1 MRVTSHCANHPS
13 KEAGS
18 RCTSCRKWLC
28 DDCLNRYGARVYC
41 GRRCQIVGSLRAT
54 PEAAITAARRP
65 VHAVWA
71 IAVAST
77 ASAILLWA
85 VGLKVA
91 ELVEVNRGL
100 GVATRSEGAEVSGE
114 LAVDGDSLKIE
125 VRGEPG
131 VRVLVVADEQPLRIL
146 TLDNHGR
153 AEMDDLELEIGQHA
167 IRLVPL
173 SGAPF
178 DLEAPLLP
186 TMTPT
191 SSPTSTATK
200 TVAATA
206 KRTPRQSTTPVIRT
220 SSIGVAAGPTPASAP
235 PVLQLV
241 HDAGPRIAITFDG
254 NASSNRT
261 AELLDLLQ
269 RHELKVTLFVTG
281 QFIERYPAIVRRAVL
296 EGHEIGNHSY
306 SHPHLTTYAEN
317 KRHRLLPGV
326 TRRSFQNSL
335 RKTEQAFRAA
345 TGRPMQPLWRAPFG
359 EENRLLRGWALEL
372 GYLHV
377 RWSSLQGESLDS
389 RDWIADEHSS
399 LYQSSSTIMERL
411 LGFPELEGGIILMH
425 LATERSEPPWAKLPE
440 FLEALED
447 RGLEPTQVTRLLE
460 SSRTWRPWLERAQ
473 ERHRQVHGD

>member
-18 RCTSCRKWLC
+18 RCSTCRKWLC
-28 DDCLNRYGARVYC
+28 DNCLKRYGTRVFC
-41 GRRCQIVGSLRAT
+41 GRWCLLVGFLKTIPGAAT
-54 PEAAITAARRP
+54 ATAWRPIHAA
-65 VHAVWA
+65 WA
-71 IAVAST
+71 IAVTAG

-91 ELVEVNRGL
+91 ELVEVHRAL
-100 GVATRSEGAEVSGE
+100 GEATRTAGAEISGE
-114 LAVDGDSLKIE
+114 LMVDGDSMTL
-125 VRGEPG
+125 VVNGDPG
-131 VRVLVVADEQPLRIL
+131 IGVLVVTDEQPLQIL
-146 TLDNHGR
+146 ELDSNGR
-153 AEMDDLELEIGQHA
+153 ATMDDLELEFGVRT

-173 SGAPF
+173 SGAPY
-178 DLEAPLLP
+178 DLKVPPRPKTKETSQRSAPTAASAAP
-186 TMTPT
+186 TNRPT
-191 SSPTSTATK
+191 RATTARPSSMGA
-200 TVAATA
+200 
-206 KRTPRQSTTPVIRT
+206 
-220 SSIGVAAGPTPASAP
+220 AAGPTPATAP

-261 AELLDLLQ
+261 SELLDLLQ
-269 RHELKVTLFVTG
+269 RHRLKVTLFVTG
-281 QFIERYPAIVRRAVL
+281 EFIERYPAIVRRAVL
-296 EGHEIGNHSY
+296 SGHEIGNHTY

-317 KRHRLLPGV
+317 SRHRLLPGV

-335 RKTEQAFRAA
+335 RQTEQAFRAA
-345 TGRPMQPLWRAPFG
+345 TGRAMQPLWRAPFG

-377 RWSSLQGESLDS
+377 RWSSLQGESLDA

-411 LGFPELEGGIILMH
+411 LGFPELEGGIVLMH
-425 LATERSEPPWAKLPE
+425 LATERSEAPWAKLPD
-440 FLEALED
+440 FLDALED

-460 SSRTWRPWLERAQ
+460 SSATWRPWLERARK
-473 ERHRQVHGD
+473 RHRQVHGE

>member
-18 RCTSCRKWLC
+18 RCSTCRKWLC
-28 DDCLNRYGARVYC
+28 DHCLKRYGTRVFC
-41 GRRCQIVGSLRAT
+41 GRWCLVAGFLKMIPGAAVAT
-54 PEAAITAARRP
+54 AWRP
-65 VHAVWA
+65 IHGAWA
-71 IAVAST
+71 IGVTAG

-85 VGLKVA
+85 VGVKVA
-91 ELVEVNRGL
+91 ELVEVHRDL
-100 GVATRSEGAEVSGE
+100 GETTRTAGADISGE
-114 LAVDGDSLKIE
+114 LTADGESMTLI
-125 VRGEPG
+125 VNGEPG
-131 VRVLVVADEQPLRIL
+131 MSVLVVADEQTLRIL
-146 TLDNHGR
+146 KLDGNGR
-153 AEMDDLELEIGQHA
+153 AEMDDLGAAIRT

-173 SGAPF
+173 SGAPY
-178 DLEAPLLP
+178 DLEAPPRP
-186 TMTPT
+186 TVIAT
-191 SSPTSTATK
+191 SQRISPTDASGT
-200 TVAATA
+200 
-206 KRTPRQSTTPVIRT
+206 RTTRPKTTPAVRR
-220 SSIGVAAGPTPASAP
+220 SSIGAAVGPTPAAAP

-261 AELLDLLQ
+261 SELLDLLQ

-281 QFIERYPAIVRRAVL
+281 EFIERYPAIVRRAVL
-296 EGHEIGNHSY
+296 SGHEIGNHTY

-317 KRHRLLPGV
+317 SRHRLLPGV
-326 TRRSFQNSL
+326 TRRSFQKSL
-335 RKTEQAFRAA
+335 RQTEQAFRAA
-345 TGRPMQPLWRAPFG
+345 TGRAMQPLWRAPFG

-411 LGFPELEGGIILMH
+411 LGFPALEGGIILMH
-425 LATERSEPPWAKLPE
+425 LATERSEAPWARLPD
-440 FLEALED
+440 FLDALED

-460 SSRTWRPWLERAQ
+460 SSDTWRPWLQRARKRHQ
-473 ERHRQVHGD
+473 EVYGD